1 MGETDE
7 YVLPCFS
14 VGCYLVTEEESFVI
28 REGEEKLVGF
38 IILNSIK

>member
-14 VGCYLVTEEESFVI
+14 VGCYLVTEEERFVI
-28 REGEEKLVGF
+28 REGEKNWLA
-38 IILNSIK
+38 LLY